1 MNHAWLALLGG
12 ALQRLSDEYLEMQF
26 AMQARKQRLELLPL
40 HFASS
45 SKTDSKGWSLRSE
58 EAKAGAFA
66 YVSRAAKR
74 PGVT

>member
-40 HFASS
+40 HPRQ
-45 SKTDSKGWSLRSE
+45 T
-58 EAKAGAFA
+58 AKAGAFE
-66 YVSRAAKR
+66 AKR
-74 PGVT
+74 QRLEPSLTSPVRQSALV

>member
-45 SKTDSKGWSLRSE
+45 RKT
-58 EAKAGAFA
+58 EAKAGAFE
-66 YVSRAAKR
+66 AKR
-74 PGVT
+74 QRLEPSLTSPVRQSALV